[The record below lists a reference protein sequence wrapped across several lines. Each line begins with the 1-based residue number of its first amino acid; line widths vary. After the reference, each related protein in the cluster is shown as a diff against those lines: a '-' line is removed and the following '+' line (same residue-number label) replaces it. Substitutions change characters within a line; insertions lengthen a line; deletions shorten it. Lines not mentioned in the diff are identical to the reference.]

1 MVGSLGAEKELTCRV
16 PEMSVCRREEEEA
29 GLGRGRS
36 HTQVQAQQSLCQ
48 HQGVTEEYRTLR
60 EFHVALAVMKA
71 HVGES
76 SPRSHPPATGKE
88 KEKERNPINLIHRIP
103 KERRRNPVNNYNNK
117 KSAICFMCRVWCF
130 NPSETHNPLRQTLFI
145 ISTWHHRNRGRERF
159 GF

>member
-1 MVGSLGAEKELTCRV
+1 MVGSLGAEKELTRRV

-76 SPRSHPPATGKE
+76 SPRSHPPSTGKE

-103 KERRRNPVNNYNNK
+103 KGKEKEKERNTINL
-117 KSAICFMCRVWCF
+117 I
-130 NPSETHNPLRQTLFI
+130 
-145 ISTWHHRNRGRERF
+145 HRIPKGKEKESCQ
-159 GF
+159 